1 MPSAALP
8 VRRPSHCP
16 YCTSKAVETLA
27 KELTLNTMWRCR
39 ACDRAWTI
47 TQLMTARSLR
57 GREH

>member
-1 MPSAALP
+1 MQRAAIP
-8 VRRPSHCP
+8 VRRPGACP

-39 ACDRAWTI
+39 ACDHAWTI
-47 TQLMTARSLR
+47 AQVITDRSLH

>member
-1 MPSAALP
+1 MQRAAIP
-8 VRRPSHCP
+8 VHRPGAWP

-39 ACDRAWTI
+39 ACDHAWTI
-47 TQLMTARSLR
+47 AQVITDRSLH